1 MSTKNKAKEVKR
13 VMKYIEVC
21 QACGKEF
28 IFSEKDVVDRLI
40 KCPKCGHEEIF
51 IKSNYTR

>member
-40 KCPKCGHEEIF
+40 TCPKCGHREIF
-51 IKSNYTR
+51 IKSNYK